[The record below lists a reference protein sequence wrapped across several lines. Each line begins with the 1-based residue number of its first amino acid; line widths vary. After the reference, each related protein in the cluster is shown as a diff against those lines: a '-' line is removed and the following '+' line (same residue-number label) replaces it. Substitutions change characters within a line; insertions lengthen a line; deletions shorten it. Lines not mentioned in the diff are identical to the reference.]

1 MWLRRNS
8 FNFTSYPYR
17 VGTLEIDRSDRF
29 KIEQIKSTHNKY
41 TL

>member
-17 VGTLEIDRSDRF
+17 VGTLEIDEETDS
-29 KIEQIKSTHNKY
+29 K
-41 TL
+41 